1 MPNQLNPYL
10 HFNGNARDAM
20 TFYQSVFGGDLD
32 VMTFGDQGMDGPDAD
47 KVMHSYLGAG
57 VVQLM
62 GSDAPPGET
71 LQAGDTVRLSIS
83 GDGDDELRAWFAAL
97 SEGGEVHVP
106 LEKQVWGD
114 EFGQVADRFGVV
126 WLVNIAQGDSAG

>member
-71 LQAGDTVRLSIS
+71 LQAGDTVRLSLS

>member
-1 MPNQLNPYL
+1 MCI
-10 HFNGNARDAM
+10 RD
-20 TFYQSVFGGDLD
+20 
-32 VMTFGDQGMDGPDAD
+32 
-47 KVMHSYLGAG
+47 
-57 VVQLM
+57 
-62 GSDAPPGET
+62 
-71 LQAGDTVRLSIS
+71 R
-83 GDGDDELRAWFAAL
+83 LRAWFAAL

>member
-1 MPNQLNPYL
+1 
-10 HFNGNARDAM
+10 
-20 TFYQSVFGGDLD
+20 
-32 VMTFGDQGMDGPDAD
+32 
-47 KVMHSYLGAG
+47 MHSYLGAG

-71 LQAGDTVRLSIS
+71 LQAGDTVRLSLS

-126 WLVNIAQGDSAG
+126 WLVNITQGDSAG

>member
-20 TFYQSVFGGDLD
+20 TFHQSVFGGDLD

-71 LQAGDTVRLSIS
+71 LQAGDTVRLSLS

>member
-71 LQAGDTVRLSIS
+71 LQAGDTVRLSLS

-97 SEGGEVHVP
+97 SEGGEVLVP